1 MIYVPTGIFAAGD
14 GTSGNSQFTLTTINT
29 GNPLL
34 GPSGSGSLGGQA
46 GGYPTGQLAPSTATW
61 PNGYN
66 AFYCMKY
73 EISQQGYAVFLN
85 TLNRIQQANRFTSNI
100 SVGLTSIS
108 NRFVM
113 TNTTSVTNRNAIAC
127 NTNVSA
133 NAPVKFYCDYNN
145 NSIGGEANDGK
156 EIACNWIGWTDM
168 TAYLAWAGLRPVSE
182 LEYEKCGRGNQ
193 VPVPGEFAWGNRN
206 VSWATQIIDAGLS
219 DEHPNPDANLI
230 GNSFLQGPLRNG
242 ALATATSGREQAG
255 AGYYGMMELTGNLWE
270 RIVNLSTAGGRNF
283 AGSHGNG
290 KLDANG
296 NVAGNTDW
304 PTSDGMGGRGGSYV
318 SVETDQQLSSR
329 GQATTLAG
337 RISTYGGRGCRTAQ

>member
-1 MIYVPTGIFAAGD
+1 
-14 GTSGNSQFTLTTINT
+14 
-29 GNPLL
+29 
-34 GPSGSGSLGGQA
+34 
-46 GGYPTGQLAPSTATW
+46 
-61 PNGYN
+61 
-66 AFYCMKY
+66 MKY
-73 EISQQGYAVFLN
+73 EISQQGYADFLN
-85 TLNRIQQANRFTSNI
+85 TLTRIQQANRVTSNI

-133 NAPVKFYCDYNN
+133 NALVKFYCDYNN
-145 NSIGGEANDGK
+145 NSIGGESNDGK

-168 TAYLAWAGLRPVSE
+168 TAYLAWAGLRPISE

-206 VSWATQIIDAGLS
+206 VSWATQIIDGGLPG
-219 DEHPNPDANLI
+219 EHPNPDANLI
-230 GNSFLQGPLRNG
+230 GNSFLTGPLRNG
-242 ALATATSGREQAG
+242 ALATLTSGREQAG

-296 NVAGNTDW
+296 DVTGNADW
-304 PTSDGMGGRGGSYV
+304 PTGEGMGGRGGSYV
-318 SVETDQQLSSR
+318 TDELNLQLSSR

-337 RISTYGGRGCRTAQ
+337 RIATYGGRGCRTAQ